1 MNLTL
6 INMYLIDTKN
16 IINMIQNFAKKNKN
30 IKLTK

>member
-16 IINMIQNFAKKNKN
+16 IINMIQNFAKK
-30 IKLTK
+30 IKISN

>member
-16 IINMIQNFAKKNKN
+16 IINMIQNFAKK
-30 IKLTK
+30 IKILN